1 MAGARLENYEARE
14 VGRSGAW
21 LEGDVTIGIGAHV
34 DQLMSTRKAATDL
47 LLPAIGD
54 AVRLILSTCGESS
67 EQTRKHT
74 RLWFF
79 ALSGSVPDPHRC
91 MGGTGG
97 LEPLACRWCLPL
109 NRRRS

>member
-1 MAGARLENYEARE
+1 M
-14 VGRSGAW
+14 
-21 LEGDVTIGIGAHV
+21 
-34 DQLMSTRKAATDL
+34 DL

-54 AVRLILSTCGESS
+54 AVRLILSTCGEASS

-74 RLWFF
+74 GRYSF

-97 LEPLACRWCLPL
+97 LEPLAGSWCLPL
-109 NRRRS
+109 NLRRP